1 MLKFCLKCIK
11 MGIPSLKSAILY
23 CVSLYF
29 HSNYANITN
38 IPDPVHKNRP
48 FHGREAQFSFP
59 IHENEH
65 FHGWEMK
72 FGIGT
77 FMHHVLFNE

>member
-1 MLKFCLKCIK
+1 
-11 MGIPSLKSAILY
+11 MGIPSLNSAILY
-23 CVSLYF
+23 NISLYF
-29 HSNYANITN
+29 PFT
-38 IPDPVHKNRP
+38 DPSLALRMTPKSCKYPEPRP
-48 FHGREAQFSFP
+48 QKLPFSWTGGSICCSHP
-59 IHENEH
+59 ENEH